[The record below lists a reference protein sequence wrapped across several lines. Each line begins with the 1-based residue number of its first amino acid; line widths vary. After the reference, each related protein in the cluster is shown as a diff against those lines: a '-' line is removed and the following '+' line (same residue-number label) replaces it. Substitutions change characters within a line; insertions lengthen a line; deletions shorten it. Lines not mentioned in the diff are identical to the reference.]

1 MTDNKLNEIAT
12 QMVSQLKS
20 MDDFKAMHKLMLQQF
35 INNSLEAEM
44 SEHLGYNKH
53 QKSEQP
59 NKRNGKMS
67 KTIGTE
73 LGDIQ
78 VDTPRD
84 RESSFEPQL
93 VKKNQTRITGIDEQI
108 LYFYAKGQSTS
119 EISETIRDIYGV
131 EVSDSVI
138 SRVTDAVM
146 ADVVAWQN
154 RPLDP
159 VYPIVYLDCIVV
171 KIRQDNRIINK
182 AIYLALGV
190 NLQGKKELLGMWL
203 SENPLEHS
211 SRLALGRSSASLF
224 PRSGAKFWLTVM
236 TQLQNRGVKD
246 ILIACVDGLKGF
258 TEAIN
263 TVYPDTQ
270 VQLCVVHMLRY
281 SMKFVP
287 YKDRKA
293 IAYDLK
299 LIYGADTEE
308 LALANLE
315 QFDKTWSDKYPQIA
329 KSWQANW
336 SGLSVFFNYPKD
348 IRKAIYTTN
357 AIESLNSVLRSAVN
371 KRKVFPSDESA
382 KKVVYLAVLNAS
394 KKWTMPI
401 RDWTSALNQ
410 FTIEFGD
417 RVEPYL

>member
-1 MTDNKLNEIAT
+1 MTDNKLNDLAM
-12 QMVSQLKS
+12 QMVNSMKT
-20 MDDFKAMHKLMLQQF
+20 MDDFKQIQQLMLQQF

-44 SEHLGYNKH
+44 QEHLGYAKH
-53 QKSEQP
+53 EKSEQP
-59 NKRNGKMS
+59 NKRNGKMR
-67 KTIGTE
+67 KTVGTE

-78 VDTPRD
+78 IDTPRD
-84 RESSFEPQL
+84 RDSSFEPQL

-108 LYFYAKGQSTS
+108 LYFYAKGQSTN

-190 NLQGKKELLGMWL
+190 NLQGKKDLLGMWL
-203 SENPLEHS
+203 SENE
-211 SRLALGRSSASLF
+211 
-224 PRSGAKFWLTVM
+224 GAKFWLTVM

-401 RDWTSALNQ
+401 RDWTSALNR